1 MACPPEILKH
11 WSALVMFSV
20 IFSRYFYILK
30 LNDNV
35 SLWLPKT
42 KNRLILKL
50 SLPIVN
56 ASVVFLHF
64 LQKSEEILFHGK
76 VTVKMTMKQRML
88 VHKLVTIA
96 DNKCSSEGMLLAG
109 YMKFLSVKSDHC
121 FIYLFIISWKVADPR
136 MARWPPGWKPG
147 PGATWPGKR
156 SLSLDQLVI
165 SPNISGWSFK

>member
-1 MACPPEILKH
+1 MIMYHFDCQKPKIDWN
-11 WSALVMFSV
+11 WSCLCHSKC
-20 IFSRYFYILK
+20 ISC
-30 LNDNV
+30 V
-35 SLWLPKT
+35 SSFFAKKWG
-42 KNRLILKL
+42 N
-50 SLPIVN
+50 IVPWQRFFELTI
-56 ASVVFLHF
+56 V
-64 LQKSEEILFHGK
+64 
-76 VTVKMTMKQRML
+76 VTVKMTMKQHML